1 MDKYKLTRFGN
12 RLGYIFAMVVMLCLI
27 AMAIGLTV
35 KFLCWL
41 F

>member
-1 MDKYKLTRFGN
+1 MEKNKFTQFGN
-12 RLGYIFAMVVMLCLI
+12 RLGHIFAVIVMLCLI

-35 KFLCWL
+35 KFLFWL